1 MAQDMMTK
9 QLLELV
15 EEYQS
20 RIEKQNGT
28 IQEQEQKL
36 KEMEVRLQAKEAETR
51 TLETAIILKEVQI
64 KTLELAASEKEKTFD
79 LQNSLIEDLKKRIR
93 ELEERLD
100 NQ

>member
-1 MAQDMMTK
+1 MQQDMMTK

-28 IQEQEQKL
+28 IRKQEQKI
-36 KEMEVRLQAKEAETR
+36 KEMEVLFQAKEVEIES
-51 TLETAIILKEVQI
+51 LEAAIMLKEVQT
-64 KTLELAASEKEKTFD
+64 KTLELVISEKEDIFNI
-79 LQNSLIEDLKKRIR
+79 QNRLIEDLKKRIR
-93 ELEERLD
+93 ELEERLQ